1 MFHQLTCSHYYK
13 LLSINDENKR
23 NYYINM
29 CIKHNLSVRK
39 LVGMIK
45 SNVYE
50 RLSYAD
56 KENIE
61 LITENKSFLPK
72 DNLKSSLHIKIYKD
86 IDRLNGKLLKSYI
99 LDQLKKSS

>member
-1 MFHQLTCSHYYK
+1 MRKFYIVFQKGGTLSHQLTWSHYYK

-39 LVGMIK
+39 LIDMIK
-45 SNVYE
+45 SDAYE
-50 RLSYAD
+50 RLSYVD

-61 LITENKSFLPK
+61 LITENKGFSTL
-72 DNLKSSLHIKIYKD
+72 
-86 IDRLNGKLLKSYI
+86 R
-99 LDQLKKSS
+99 